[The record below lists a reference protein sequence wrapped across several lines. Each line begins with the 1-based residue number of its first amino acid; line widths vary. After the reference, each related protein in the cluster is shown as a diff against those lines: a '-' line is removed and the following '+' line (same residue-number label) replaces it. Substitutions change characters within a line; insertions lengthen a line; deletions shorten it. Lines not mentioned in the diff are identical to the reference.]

1 MFGVLE
7 EISVLS
13 DYIFHM
19 EDGWCITM
27 LRFNICIVMYQ
38 NGSSIVKKF
47 WLFLPAFSFFRVF
60 GHFRVR
66 FLEKMVSVEMAL
78 EPFDEIIVC
87 MLFCGKSMVY

>member
-1 MFGVLE
+1 M
-7 EISVLS
+7 
-13 DYIFHM
+13 
-19 EDGWCITM
+19 
-27 LRFNICIVMYQ
+27 
-38 NGSSIVKKF
+38 KKF